1 MIKGLASVII
11 IGLLAPMTTR
21 VIFLLI
27 ILVILLSLIGIGLLA
42 SWHVEVRRKGIE

>member
-11 IGLLAPMTTR
+11 IGLLAAMTTK

-27 ILVILLSLIGIGLLA
+27 MLVILLSLIGIGLLA
-42 SWHVEVRRKGIE
+42 SHHVGADH